1 MHRQSGCLQVKDHK
15 LGGKMQRHSIIWK
28 QYQAILSYTGT
39 ILFLSGILMLTPLLV
54 LIGRHD
60 EIIYAKDFII
70 PAVILLFIGGL
81 LWRIFLPSRSMTLT
95 IQEGGVVV
103 LFCWIINS
111 VFAGIPFM
119 TILGLNFTQAVFES
133 VSGWT
138 TTGLSVVNVLEA
150 PYMVL
155 LWRSTTQFIGGAGL
169 VIITTAA
176 ITGPSGTGVSFAE
189 GKTELLTPHIRGS
202 VKRIVYIYL
211 GYAVLGIIL
220 YMMAGMSF
228 FDAINHSFAAI
239 STGGF
244 STKPENIGYWDS
256 TFVESVSILLMILG
270 NLNFLVA
277 YFLVKGKFK
286 VFIQNGEIKVMA
298 VLIPLSTV
306 IAFFFVCNDIYPTA
320 TKSLRVAFFE
330 VVTSLTTTGFTSTV
344 YTEWNSLGYL
354 ILIVLMIIGGGT
366 CSTAGGIKQI
376 RIYILFKS
384 IFWEIA
390 RAFLPKSAVIEN
402 PIWKGEQKEFI
413 NNELIRQITAFV
425 SLYMFLYLLGSGI
438 ISAYGYKL
446 HESLFEFASSLS
458 TVGISCGVTMP
469 STHPVV
475 LWTETLG
482 MFMGRLEFFIIFI
495 SIGKI
500 MRDIVNGLKKG

>member
-1 MHRQSGCLQVKDHK
+1 
-15 LGGKMQRHSIIWK
+15 MQRRSIILK

-54 LIGRHD
+54 LIGRHK

-70 PAVILLFIGGL
+70 PAVILLIAGGL
-81 LWRIFLPSRSMTLT
+81 LWRVFLPSRSITLT

-103 LFCWIINS
+103 LFVWIIDS
-111 VFAGIPFM
+111 IFAGIPFM

-138 TTGLSVVNVLEA
+138 TTGLSVVNVAEA

-155 LWRSTTQFIGGAGL
+155 LWRSITQFIGGLGL
-169 VIITTAA
+169 VIITIAA

-220 YMMAGMSF
+220 YMIAGMNF
-228 FDAINHSFAAI
+228 FDSINHTFAAI

-244 STKPENIGYWDS
+244 STKPENTGHWDS
-256 TFVESVSILLMILG
+256 ISIELVSVLLMIVG
-270 NLNFLVA
+270 NMNFLVA
-277 YFLVKGKFK
+277 YFFLKGKFRA
-286 VFIQNGEIKVMA
+286 FFQNGEIKVMA
-298 VLIPLSTV
+298 VLIPLCTI
-306 IAFFFVCNDIYPTA
+306 IAFFYVCNDIYPTDA
-320 TKSLRVAFFE
+320 KSLRVAFFE
-330 VVTSLTTTGFTSTV
+330 VVTSLTTTGFTSTT
-344 YTEWNSLGYL
+344 YAEWNSLGYF
-354 ILIVLMIIGGGT
+354 ILTILMIIGGGT
-366 CSTAGGIKQI
+366 CSTAGGVKQI

-384 IFWEIA
+384 IFWEIS

-413 NNELIRQITAFV
+413 NSELIRQIFAFV
-425 SLYMFLYLLGSGI
+425 SLYMLLYILGSGI
-438 ISAYGYKL
+438 IAAYGYKL
-446 HESLFEFASSLS
+446 HEALFEFASSIS

-500 MRDIVNGLKKG
+500 FRDIVNGLKFVNTKLKTQGEYNAK